1 MASKNGGNFPNL
13 NSTALVQANWTEC
26 RHGRI
31 HHDGIVESNTQ
42 FLCNL
47 FSHMMRAYNT
57 LPCAVSMSAS
67 DNYNAIN
74 LRHFKTQN
82 SYSTKVHQILR
93 RENIFCIIYTIS
105 VYPALFLFRFVLLY
119 PTLYLFHTCA
129 CAYTYTYTC
138 THTDTPITMRMR
150 MRLPK
155 GI

>member
-57 LPCAVSMSAS
+57 LPCAVSMSAA

-93 RENIFCIIYTIS
+93 RENNFLYNLHYIRIS
-105 VYPALFLFRFVLLY
+105 SSIPIPIRTPIPHLIPISYLCLC
-119 PTLYLFHTCA
+119 LYLYLYLYLYRYPYNY
-129 CAYTYTYTC
+129 AYAYAST
-138 THTDTPITMRMR
+138 
-150 MRLPK
+150 
-155 GI
+155 